1 MNSSPESTALTLTM
15 RMRPAR
21 INTTFGGGGDFVLGC
36 WGERRW
42 VIPGIERGARELW
55 RFHLGTGFIERFRV
69 DPDGPRGPQ
78 RSPAVP
84 SDPERSRA
92 ISACTAGGNS
102 GECSAMSH
110 TFASHVLSATP
121 WHDRI
126 PGTPTGQPTQ
136 PTCSHIPCAFTLTC
150 AHCHHGAGVCA
161 SPATRRTPELK
172 LHCVR

>member
-1 MNSSPESTALTLTM
+1 MSTPRFAQNAVSPFRVPFRHKFEQ
-15 RMRPAR
+15 
-21 INTTFGGGGDFVLGC
+21 
-36 WGERRW
+36 
-42 VIPGIERGARELW
+42 RGASE
-55 RFHLGTGFIERFRV
+55 
-69 DPDGPRGPQ
+69 PQ
-78 RSPAVP
+78 RPRRRSTSWSGCGPTWRCWSAAMR
-84 SDPERSRA
+84 SDGRPWSSSSTGTSLRQGA
-92 ISACTAGGNS
+92 AAALLCTAGGNS
-102 GECSAMSH
+102 GKCSAMSH
-110 TFASHVLSATP
+110 TFASHVLPATP